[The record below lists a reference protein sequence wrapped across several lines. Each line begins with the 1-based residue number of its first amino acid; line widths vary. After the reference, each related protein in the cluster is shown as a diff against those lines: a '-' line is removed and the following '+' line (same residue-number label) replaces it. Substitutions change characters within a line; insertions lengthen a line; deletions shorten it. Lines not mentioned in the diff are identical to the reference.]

1 MKVFVN
7 LNELIKRLYAERKL
21 LHALFQ
27 ARLRFDFSYE
37 EAVELVDNERNL
49 RLLIDYGVIRQEGDL
64 IELEETYQHFFEDV
78 LRLNEDI
85 TSSTVEENLQALKD
99 SIDFYLKERNHP
111 EAQGKYVRKIMRSLR
126 NISTQASTKTIEL
139 KRVINDTFRQER
151 NYEIKRSKLET
162 NLATLESI
170 SSLIRQ
176 TERLLD
182 EKQET
187 LEVLTTDDRITRLIL
202 DVKIQFKEVFHS
214 LIELE
219 RIIRDYL
226 NQIDAHN
233 RQVKHI
239 RKLKYL
245 KDQLT
250 WERTTNVRDVV
261 GRCNHQV
268 LEIQPYYST
277 KVSLSFLRNSDDAI
291 ELIDQARESIAGL
304 RSLKNA
310 PAIPLTEKD
319 LRADCIVEDFI
330 DTDAIANAFFAS
342 SQDLYTFAMSYPY
355 PQPQTRERRVEYYL
369 EIVQNHYNKLLIT
382 GDWQRDRNVEYPLI
396 YNLP

>member
-1 MKVFVN
+1 MKVFTD
-7 LNELIKRLYAERKL
+7 LNELIKRLNAERKL

-27 ARLRFDFSYE
+27 ARLRYDFSYE
-37 EAVELVDNERNL
+37 EAAGLVENEKNL

-64 IELEETYQHFFEDV
+64 IELEEIYQHFFEEV

-85 TSSTVEENLQALKD
+85 TSSTVEESLQSLKEN
-99 SIDFYLKERNHP
+99 IDFYLKERNHP

-151 NYEIKRSKLET
+151 NYEIKRTKLE
-162 NLATLESI
+162 NYLATLESI

-176 TERLLD
+176 TERLL
-182 EKQET
+182 EERRET

-202 DVKIQFKEVFHS
+202 DVKLQFKDVFHS

-219 RIIRDYL
+219 RTIRDYL

-233 RQVKHI
+233 RLVKHI

-250 WERTTNVRDVV
+250 WERTTNVREILEE
-261 GRCNHQV
+261 CNNLT
-268 LEIQPYYST
+268 LETMSYYT
-277 KVSLSFLRNSDDAI
+277 TNVSLSFLRNSDDAI
-291 ELIDQARESIAGL
+291 EIIDDVRKTISRLKA
-304 RSLKNA
+304 LKNT
-310 PAIPLTEKD
+310 PTTPLKESD
-319 LRADCIVEDFI
+319 LNPKCIVEDFV
-330 DTDAIANAFFAS
+330 DTDSVANAFFAS
-342 SQDLYTFAMSYPY
+342 SQDLYTFVINYSYIQ
-355 PQPQTRERRVEYYL
+355 PQPKERRIEYYL
-369 EIVQNHYNKLLIT
+369 EIVQNHYNKLRIT
-382 GDWQRDRNVEYPLI
+382 DHWRQDGNVGYPLI
-396 YNLP
+396 YNLS

>member
-1 MKVFVN
+1 MKVFTN

-37 EAVELVDNERNL
+37 EAMELVDDEKNL

-99 SIDFYLKERNHP
+99 NIDFYLKERNHP
-111 EAQGKYVRKIMRSLR
+111 EAQGKYVRRIMRSLR

-182 EKQET
+182 EKRET

-202 DVKIQFKEVFHS
+202 DVKIQFKDVFHS

-219 RIIRDYL
+219 RTIRDYL

-233 RQVKHI
+233 RMVKHL

-250 WERTTNVRDVV
+250 WERTTNVREVLD
-261 GRCNHQV
+261 RCNHQV
-268 LEIQPYYST
+268 LETQSYYST
-277 KVSLSFLRNSDDAI
+277 KISFSFLRNSDDAI
-291 ELIDQARESIAGL
+291 DLIDQARKSISRL
-304 RSLKNA
+304 RSLKNT
-310 PAIPLTEKD
+310 PAIPLTEND
-319 LRADCIVEDFI
+319 LKAECIVEDFV
-330 DTDAIANAFFAS
+330 DTDSIANAFFAS
-342 SQDLYTFAMSYPY
+342 SQDLYTFAMNYPY
-355 PQPQTRERRVEYYL
+355 TQPQPRERKVEYYL

-382 GDWQRDRNVEYPLI
+382 GDWRQDGNVEYPLI

>member
-1 MKVFVN
+1 MKVFTD
-7 LNELIKRLYAERKL
+7 LNELIKRLNAERKL

-27 ARLRFDFSYE
+27 ARLRYDFSYE
-37 EAVELVDNERNL
+37 EAAGLVENEKNL

-64 IELEETYQHFFEDV
+64 IELEEIYQHFFEEV

-85 TSSTVEENLQALKD
+85 TSSTVEESLQSLKE

-151 NYEIKRSKLET
+151 NYEIKRTKLK
-162 NLATLESI
+162 NYLATLESI
-170 SSLIRQ
+170 ASLIRQ
-176 TERLLD
+176 TERLL
-182 EKQET
+182 EERRET

-202 DVKIQFKEVFHS
+202 DVKIQFKDVFHS

-219 RIIRDYL
+219 RTIRDYL

-233 RQVKHI
+233 RLVKHI

-250 WERTTNVRDVV
+250 WERTTNVREILEE
-261 GRCNHQV
+261 CNNLT
-268 LEIQPYYST
+268 LETMSYYT
-277 KVSLSFLRNSDDAI
+277 TNVSLSFLRNSDDAI
-291 ELIDQARESIAGL
+291 EIIDDVRKTISRLKA
-304 RSLKNA
+304 LKNT
-310 PAIPLTEKD
+310 PTTPLKESD
-319 LRADCIVEDFI
+319 LNPKCIVEDFV
-330 DTDAIANAFFAS
+330 DTDSVANAFFAS
-342 SQDLYTFAMSYPY
+342 SQDLYTFVINYPY
-355 PQPQTRERRVEYYL
+355 IQPQPKERRVEYYL
-369 EIVQNHYNKLLIT
+369 GIVQNHYNKLRIT
-382 GDWQRDRNVEYPLI
+382 DHWRQDGNVEYPLI
-396 YNLP
+396 YNLL

>member
-1 MKVFVN
+1 MKVFTN
-7 LNELIKRLYAERKL
+7 LKELIKRLYVERKL

-37 EAVELVDNERNL
+37 EAAKLVENEKNL
-49 RLLIDYGVIRQEGDL
+49 QLLIDYGVIRQEGDF

-99 SIDFYLKERNHP
+99 NIDFYLKERNHP
-111 EAQGKYVRKIMRSLR
+111 ETQGKYVRRIMRSLR

-151 NYEIKRSKLET
+151 NYEIKRAKLET
-162 NLATLESI
+162 YLATLQSI
-170 SSLIRQ
+170 SSLIIQ
-176 TERLLD
+176 TERLLE
-182 EKQET
+182 EKRET
-187 LEVLTTDDRITRLIL
+187 LEVLTSDDRITRLIL
-202 DVKIQFKEVFHS
+202 DVKIQFKDVFHS

-219 RIIRDYL
+219 RTIRDYL

-233 RQVKHI
+233 RLVKHI

-250 WERTTNVRDVV
+250 WERTTNVCEILNK
-261 GRCNHQV
+261 CNHQV
-268 LEIQPYYST
+268 FENFSYYST
-277 KVSLSFLRNSDDAI
+277 KVSLAFLRNSDDAI
-291 ELIDQARESIAGL
+291 ELIDQARKSISRL
-304 RSLKNA
+304 RSLKNT
-310 PAIPLTEKD
+310 PTIPLTEND
-319 LRADCIVEDFI
+319 LRAECIVEDFI
-330 DTDAIANAFFAS
+330 DTDSIANAFFAS
-342 SQDLYTFAMSYPY
+342 SQDLYSFVINYPY
-355 PQPQTRERRVEYYL
+355 TLPLQKERKVEYYL
-369 EIVQNHYNKLLIT
+369 EIIQNYYNKLLIT
-382 GDWQRDRNVEYPLI
+382 NNWQQDENVEYPLI

>member
-1 MKVFVN
+1 MKVFTN

-27 ARLRFDFSYE
+27 ARLRFDFSYD
-37 EAVELVDNERNL
+37 EALELVENEKNL

-85 TSSTVEENLQALKD
+85 TSSSVEENLQALKD
-99 SIDFYLKERNHP
+99 NIDFYLKERKHP
-111 EAQGKYVRKIMRSLR
+111 EVQGKYVRKIMRSLR

-182 EKQET
+182 EKKET

-202 DVKIQFKEVFHS
+202 NVKIQFKDVFHS

-219 RIIRDYL
+219 RTIRDYL

-233 RQVKHI
+233 RLVKHL

-250 WERTTNVRDVV
+250 WERTTNIRDILD
-261 GRCNHQV
+261 RCNHQN
-268 LEIQPYYST
+268 LETASYYST
-277 KVSLSFLRNSDDAI
+277 KVSLSFLCNSDDAI
-291 ELIDQARESIAGL
+291 DLIDQARKNISRI
-304 RSLKNA
+304 RTLKNT
-310 PAIPLTEKD
+310 PATPLTENE
-319 LRADCIVEDFI
+319 LLAECIVEDFV
-330 DTDAIANAFFAS
+330 DTDSIANAFSAS
-342 SQDLYTFAMSYPY
+342 SQDLYSFVINYPY
-355 PQPQTRERRVEYYL
+355 SQPQSRERKVEYYL
-369 EIVQNHYNKLLIT
+369 EIIQNHYNKLLIT
-382 GDWQRDRNVEYPLI
+382 GDWRQDGNVEYPLI

>member
-1 MKVFVN
+1 MKVFTN

-37 EAVELVDNERNL
+37 EAVELVENEKNL

-64 IELEETYQHFFEDV
+64 IELEETYQHFFEEV

-99 SIDFYLKERNHP
+99 NIDFYLKERNHP
-111 EAQGKYVRKIMRSLR
+111 ESQGKYVRRIMRSLR

-151 NYEIKRSKLET
+151 NYEIKRTKLE
-162 NLATLESI
+162 NYLATLESI

-182 EKQET
+182 ERRET
-187 LEVLTTDDRITRLIL
+187 MEVLTTDDRITRLIL
-202 DVKIQFKEVFHS
+202 DVKIQFKDVFHS

-219 RIIRDYL
+219 RTIRDYL

-233 RQVKHI
+233 RLVKHI

-250 WERTTNVRDVV
+250 WERTTNVREVLDK
-261 GRCNHQV
+261 CSHQP
-268 LEIQPYYST
+268 LETITYYTT

-291 ELIDQARESIAGL
+291 EIISDVRKTISRL
-304 RSLKNA
+304 RSLKNT
-310 PAIPLTEKD
+310 PTVPLKESDLNTE
-319 LRADCIVEDFI
+319 CIVEEFV
-330 DTDAIANAFFAS
+330 DTDAMANAFFAS
-342 SQDLYTFAMSYPY
+342 SQDLYTFVINYPY
-355 PQPQTRERRVEYYL
+355 TQPQQRERKVEYYL

-382 GDWQRDRNVEYPLI
+382 GDWRQDGNVEYPLI

>member
-1 MKVFVN
+1 MKVFTN

-27 ARLRFDFSYE
+27 ARLRFDFSYD
-37 EAVELVDNERNL
+37 EALELVENEKNL

-64 IELEETYQHFFEDV
+64 IELEEMYQHFFEDV

-85 TSSTVEENLQALKD
+85 TSSSVEENLQALKD
-99 SIDFYLKERNHP
+99 NIDFYLKERKHP
-111 EAQGKYVRKIMRSLR
+111 EVQGKYVRKIMRSLR

-182 EKQET
+182 EKKET

-202 DVKIQFKEVFHS
+202 NVKIQFKDVFHS

-233 RQVKHI
+233 RLVKHL

-250 WERTTNVRDVV
+250 WERTTNVRDILD
-261 GRCNHQV
+261 RCNHQN
-268 LEIQPYYST
+268 LETASYYST
-277 KVSLSFLRNSDDAI
+277 KVSLSFLCNSDDAI
-291 ELIDQARESIAGL
+291 DLIDQARKNISRI
-304 RSLKNA
+304 RTLKNT
-310 PAIPLTEKD
+310 PATPLTENE
-319 LRADCIVEDFI
+319 LLAECIVEDFV
-330 DTDAIANAFFAS
+330 DTDSIANAFSAS
-342 SQDLYTFAMSYPY
+342 SQDLYSFVINYPY
-355 PQPQTRERRVEYYL
+355 SQPQSRERKVEYYL
-369 EIVQNHYNKLLIT
+369 EIIQNHYNKLLIT
-382 GDWQRDRNVEYPLI
+382 GDWRQDGNVEYPLI

>member
-1 MKVFVN
+1 MKVFTN

-27 ARLRFDFSYE
+27 ARLRFDFSYD
-37 EAVELVDNERNL
+37 EALELVENEKNL
-49 RLLIDYGVIRQEGDL
+49 RLLIDYGVIRQESDL

-85 TSSTVEENLQALKD
+85 TSSSVEENLQALKD
-99 SIDFYLKERNHP
+99 NIDFYLKERKHP

-182 EKQET
+182 EKKET

-202 DVKIQFKEVFHS
+202 NVKIQFKDVFHS

-219 RIIRDYL
+219 RTIRDYL

-233 RQVKHI
+233 RLVKHL

-250 WERTTNVRDVV
+250 WERTTNVRDILD
-261 GRCNHQV
+261 RCNHQN
-268 LEIQPYYST
+268 LETASYYST
-277 KVSLSFLRNSDDAI
+277 KVSLSFLCNSDDAI
-291 ELIDQARESIAGL
+291 DLIDQARKNISRI
-304 RSLKNA
+304 RTLKNT
-310 PAIPLTEKD
+310 PATPLTENE
-319 LRADCIVEDFI
+319 LLAECIVEDFV
-330 DTDAIANAFFAS
+330 DTDSIANAFSAS
-342 SQDLYTFAMSYPY
+342 SQDLYSFVINYPY
-355 PQPQTRERRVEYYL
+355 SQPQSRERKVEYYL
-369 EIVQNHYNKLLIT
+369 EIIQNHYNKLLIT
-382 GDWQRDRNVEYPLI
+382 GDWRQDENVEYPLI

>member
-1 MKVFVN
+1 MKVFTN

-37 EAVELVDNERNL
+37 EAVELVENEKNL

-64 IELEETYQHFFEDV
+64 IELEETYQHFFEEV

-99 SIDFYLKERNHP
+99 NIDFYLKERNHP
-111 EAQGKYVRKIMRSLR
+111 ESQGKYVRRIMRSLR

-151 NYEIKRSKLET
+151 NYEIKRTKLE
-162 NLATLESI
+162 NYLATLESI

-182 EKQET
+182 ERRET
-187 LEVLTTDDRITRLIL
+187 MEVLTTDDRITRLIL
-202 DVKIQFKEVFHS
+202 DVKIQFKDVFHS

-219 RIIRDYL
+219 RTIRDYL

-233 RQVKHI
+233 RLVKHI

-250 WERTTNVRDVV
+250 WERTTNVREVLDK
-261 GRCNHQV
+261 CSHQP
-268 LEIQPYYST
+268 LETITYYTT

-291 ELIDQARESIAGL
+291 EIISDVRKTISRL
-304 RSLKNA
+304 RSLKNT
-310 PAIPLTEKD
+310 PTVPLKESDLNTE
-319 LRADCIVEDFI
+319 CIVEEFV
-330 DTDAIANAFFAS
+330 DTDAMANAFFAS
-342 SQDLYTFAMSYPY
+342 SQDLYTFVINYPY
-355 PQPQTRERRVEYYL
+355 TQPQQRERKVEYYL
-369 EIVQNHYNKLLIT
+369 EIVQNHYHKLLIT
-382 GDWQRDRNVEYPLI
+382 GDWRQDGNVEYPLI

>member
-1 MKVFVN
+1 MKVFTN

-37 EAVELVDNERNL
+37 EAVELVDDEKNL

-64 IELEETYQHFFEDV
+64 IELEETYQHFFEEV

-99 SIDFYLKERNHP
+99 NIDFYLKERNHP
-111 EAQGKYVRKIMRSLR
+111 ESQGKYVRRIMRSLR

-170 SSLIRQ
+170 SSLIRE

-182 EKQET
+182 EKRET
-187 LEVLTTDDRITRLIL
+187 LEVLTVDDRITRLIL
-202 DVKIQFKEVFHS
+202 DVKIQFKDVFHS

-219 RIIRDYL
+219 RVIRDYL

-233 RQVKHI
+233 RLVKHI

-250 WERTTNVRDVV
+250 WERTTNVRDVID
-261 GRCNHQV
+261 RCNHQA
-268 LEIQPYYST
+268 LEPQSYYST
-277 KVSLSFLRNSDDAI
+277 KISLSFLRNSDDAI
-291 ELIDQARESIAGL
+291 EIIDQARKSISRL
-304 RSLKNA
+304 RSLKNT
-310 PAIPLTEKD
+310 PAIPMTEND
-319 LRADCIVEDFI
+319 LKAECVVEDFV
-330 DTDAIANAFFAS
+330 DTDSIANAFFAS
-342 SQDLYTFAMSYPY
+342 SQDLYTFAMNYHY
-355 PQPQTRERRVEYYL
+355 IQPQPRERRVEYYL

-382 GDWQRDRNVEYPLI
+382 GDWQRDGNVEYPLI

>member
-1 MKVFVN
+1 MKVFSN
-7 LNELIKRLYAERKL
+7 LNELIKRLYAERRL

-37 EAVELVDNERNL
+37 EAVELVENEKNL

-64 IELEETYQHFFEDV
+64 IELEETYQHFFEEV
-78 LRLNEDI
+78 LRLNEEI
-85 TSSTVEENLQALKD
+85 TSSTVEENLQTLKD
-99 SIDFYLKERNHP
+99 NIDFYLKERNHP

-126 NISTQASTKTIEL
+126 NISTQASNKTIEL

-151 NYEIKRSKLET
+151 NYEIKRTKLE
-162 NLATLESI
+162 NYLNTLESI
-170 SSLIRQ
+170 SSLIRE

-182 EKQET
+182 DRKDIM
-187 LEVLTTDDRITRLIL
+187 EVLTADDRITRLIL
-202 DVKIQFKEVFHS
+202 DVKIQFKDVFHS

-219 RIIRDYL
+219 RTIRDYL

-233 RQVKHI
+233 RLVKHI

-250 WERTTNVRDVV
+250 WERTTNVREILDK
-261 GRCNHQV
+261 CSHLA
-268 LEIQPYYST
+268 LETTSYYT
-277 KVSLSFLRNSDDAI
+277 TRVSLSFLRNSDDSLEIIA
-291 ELIDQARESIAGL
+291 DARKTISRF

-310 PAIPLTEKD
+310 PVIPLKESD
-319 LRADCIVEDFI
+319 LNANCIVEDFV
-330 DTDAIANAFFAS
+330 DTDAVANAFFAS
-342 SQDLYTFAMSYPY
+342 SRDLYSFVINYPY
-355 PQPQTRERRVEYYL
+355 SQPQQRERKVEYYL
-369 EIVQNHYNKLLIT
+369 EIVQNHYDKFLIT
-382 GDWQRDRNVEYPLI
+382 DDWGRDGNVEYPLI

>member
-1 MKVFVN
+1 MKVFTN
-7 LNELIKRLYAERKL
+7 LNELIKRLYAERRL

-37 EAVELVDNERNL
+37 EAVELVENEKNL

-64 IELEETYQHFFEDV
+64 IELEETYQHFFEEV

-85 TSSTVEENLQALKD
+85 TSSTVEENLQVLKD
-99 SIDFYLKERNHP
+99 NIDFYLKERNHP
-111 EAQGKYVRKIMRSLR
+111 DAQGKYVRKIMRSLR

-151 NYEIKRSKLET
+151 NYEIKRQKLE
-162 NLATLESI
+162 NYLATLESV

-176 TERLLD
+176 TERLLE
-182 EKQET
+182 EKRET

-202 DVKIQFKEVFHS
+202 DVKIQFKDVFHS
-214 LIELE
+214 LIELQ
-219 RIIRDYL
+219 RTIRDYL

-233 RQVKHI
+233 RLVKHI

-250 WERTTNVRDVV
+250 WERTTNVREILD
-261 GRCNHQV
+261 RCSNLA
-268 LEIQPYYST
+268 LETTGYYST

-291 ELIDQARESIAGL
+291 EIIKDVRRAISRLKILKKIPTKPLKESE
-304 RSLKNA
+304 
-310 PAIPLTEKD
+310 LTAK
-319 LRADCIVEDFI
+319 CIVEDFV
-330 DTDAIANAFFAS
+330 DTDAVANAFFAS
-342 SQDLYTFAMSYPY
+342 SQDLYTFVINYPY
-355 PQPQTRERRVEYYL
+355 AQPQQRERKMEYYL

-382 GDWQRDRNVEYPLI
+382 GNWCQDGNVEYPLI
-396 YNLP
+396 YNRP

>member
-1 MKVFVN
+1 MKVFTD
-7 LNELIKRLYAERKL
+7 LNELIKRLNAERKL

-27 ARLRFDFSYE
+27 ARLRYDFSYE
-37 EAVELVDNERNL
+37 EAAGLVENEKNL

-64 IELEETYQHFFEDV
+64 IELEEIYQHFFEEV

-85 TSSTVEENLQALKD
+85 TSSTVEESLQSLKEN
-99 SIDFYLKERNHP
+99 IDFYLKERNHP

-151 NYEIKRSKLET
+151 NYEIKRTKLE
-162 NLATLESI
+162 NYLATLESI

-176 TERLLD
+176 TERLL
-182 EKQET
+182 EERRET

-202 DVKIQFKEVFHS
+202 DVKIQFKDVFHS

-219 RIIRDYL
+219 RTIRDYL

-233 RQVKHI
+233 RLVKHI

-250 WERTTNVRDVV
+250 WERTTNVREILEE
-261 GRCNHQV
+261 CNNLT
-268 LEIQPYYST
+268 LETMSYYT
-277 KVSLSFLRNSDDAI
+277 TNVSLSFLRNSDDAI
-291 ELIDQARESIAGL
+291 EIIDDVRKTISRLKA
-304 RSLKNA
+304 LKNT
-310 PAIPLTEKD
+310 PTTPLKESD
-319 LRADCIVEDFI
+319 LNPKCIVEDFV
-330 DTDAIANAFFAS
+330 DTDSVANAFFAS
-342 SQDLYTFAMSYPY
+342 SQDLYTFVINYSYIQ
-355 PQPQTRERRVEYYL
+355 PQPKERRIEYYL
-369 EIVQNHYNKLLIT
+369 EIVQNHYNKLRIT
-382 GDWQRDRNVEYPLI
+382 DHWRQDGNVGYPLI
-396 YNLP
+396 YNLS